1 MKKTLPKI
9 KLLPKTNTLVILLL
23 IAVIGFAAIW
33 LYGGIKHSEVSIES
47 DNRIDITPEMVKS
60 IKDIGEWEFLSIAD
74 EQLVDTVRKGIF
86 SNDHLVRIYYGT
98 MRLGVNMHQLEP
110 GWIKSEGDSLVVT
123 LPPIILLDR
132 DFIDEARTRHFH
144 ESGHWTGSDREALFE
159 RAHQRMLKN
168 GLTPQNIESARQHG
182 ETLFRQLMRSLGFKH
197 VNIQWGKE
205 KTTS

>member
-168 GLTPQNIESARQHG
+168 VKCTCKN
-182 ETLFRQLMRSLGFKH
+182 T
-197 VNIQWGKE
+197 VN
-205 KTTS
+205 